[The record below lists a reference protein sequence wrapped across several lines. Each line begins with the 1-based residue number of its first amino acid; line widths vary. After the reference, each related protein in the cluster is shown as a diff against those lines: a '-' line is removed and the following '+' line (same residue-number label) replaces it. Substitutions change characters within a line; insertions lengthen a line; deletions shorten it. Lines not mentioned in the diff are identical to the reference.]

1 MRKLNLK
8 VGDKVYSLKYGAG
21 KVIAVQYGGHS
32 PLSYMTS
39 FMDKRYMGVRYEVYT
54 LKGCIEGTYYK
65 DLYKKKPIITSKQRL
80 TQLIGY
86 VDNLIS
92 AAESKAFR
100 RGIEAGKKEFAT
112 ISGPF
117 MKIEAPIVYKVV
129 EKTLEGL
136 YDLIQDRELAEF
148 YINTVNLM
156 VKAAQKGEI
165 GNE

>member
-8 VGDKVYSLKYGAG
+8 VGDKVYSLKYGPG

-65 DLYKKKPIITSKQRL
+65 DLYKKKPLITSKQRL
-80 TQLIGY
+80 TQLIEAAKDKAYSKGFKDGLESLIGKY
-86 VDNLIS
+86 KDAEADSIVEVNLLGLFDVI
-92 AAESKAFR
+92 KD
-100 RGIEAGKKEFAT
+100 
-112 ISGPF
+112 
-117 MKIEAPIVYKVV
+117 V
-129 EKTLEGL
+129 EV
-136 YDLIQDRELAEF
+136 AEF
-148 YINTVNLM
+148 YVNVVKTM

-165 GNE
+165 V